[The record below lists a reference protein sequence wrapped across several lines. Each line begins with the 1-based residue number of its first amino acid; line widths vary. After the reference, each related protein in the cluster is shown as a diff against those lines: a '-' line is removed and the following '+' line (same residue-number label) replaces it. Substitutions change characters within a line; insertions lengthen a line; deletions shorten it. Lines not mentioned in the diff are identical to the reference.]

1 MTTRRSWPE
10 STSRARPFV
19 LAAALVAASHSH
31 AEDAAG
37 TTVLITEGRAA
48 LPTLDHPGLV
58 TIVDR
63 EEIARSRAAT
73 LAEVLSGQPGI
84 QVTDLYG
91 DGTQARVDM
100 RGFGATAGSN
110 VLVLVDGQRLNNS
123 SDIAN
128 PALQRVPVDRIE
140 RVEIIRGSAGVLY
153 GNQAVGGVVNIVTRN
168 AGLPG
173 AFLEGAAG
181 SYRTFDG
188 IFGVSTAIGAD
199 TFLRVDGDYGDTENY
214 RDNNRTRIRHLGARL
229 QKEYG
234 AGMVF
239 GELKAGREEQELPG
253 SLFAPEVAED
263 RRASAPAYAGD
274 FRDAD
279 ILSGRLG
286 LGHRINDQWRFQGE
300 VDWRREDGEF
310 LASFRA
316 FPGSLATQDR
326 TLWSLYPRLVGQV
339 NDRVDLTL
347 GADLE
352 NTDYDL
358 VTSFGPQAID
368 QTIWGFYGIAN
379 LKLTDRW
386 RGTLGLRRTGVR
398 NDIRASGDHAE
409 PDDAYTLGTA
419 ALDFEP
425 GHGWKAFLRA
435 DQNIR
440 FATVDEHTNIVFGQP
455 IGIANQ
461 PGVSWETG
469 IEWSQRQASLQFTAY
484 RLDLEDE
491 ISFNADTFTNTNL
504 DRTTRR
510 GFTLEGTL
518 VPVAGWTLGAQ
529 YTFTDGEI
537 TDGPFDGNRIPLV
550 ARHTGQVHTRGRL
563 AEDVVLFAEAVY
575 TGDQVIGGD
584 YGNDFRPLEA
594 FTVVNAAI
602 TWEKQGWQLGARVDN
617 LLNEAYNASASV
629 GFDESFTPQ
638 PAFFPAPERRFRISA
653 RYDF

>member
-1 MTTRRSWPE
+1 MTSIRIRRKHAC
-10 STSRARPFV
+10 RARLVGF
-19 LAAALVAASHSH
+19 AAALAVAPHLH
-31 AEDAAG
+31 AGEMTG
-37 TTVLITEGRAA
+37 PTVVITEGRAA
-48 LPTLDHPGLV
+48 LPTLGHPGLV
-58 TIVDR
+58 TVVDR

-73 LAEVLSGQPGI
+73 LAEVLSGQPGV

-128 PALQRVPVDRIE
+128 PALQRIPVDRIE

-153 GNQAVGGVVNIVTRN
+153 GNQAVGGVVNVVTRN

-181 SYRTFDG
+181 SYDTFDG
-188 IFGVSTAIGAD
+188 VFGVSTTIGAN
-199 TFLRVDGDYGDTENY
+199 TFLRIDGDYRDTDNY
-214 RDNNRTRIRHLGARL
+214 RDNNRTRLRHLGARL

-234 AGMVF
+234 AGVVF
-239 GELKAGREEQELPG
+239 GELEAGREKQELPG

-263 RRASAPAYAGD
+263 RRASAAVYDQD
-274 FRDAD
+274 FREAD
-279 ILSGRLG
+279 VLSGRLG
-286 LGHRINDQWRFQGE
+286 LGHQINDLWRFQGE
-300 VDWRREDGEF
+300 ANWRREDGEF

-316 FPGSLATQDR
+316 FPGSPATQDR
-326 TLWSLYPRLVGQV
+326 ALWSLYPRLVGKV
-339 NDRVDLTL
+339 HDRIDLTL

-352 NTDYDL
+352 DTDYEL
-358 VTSFGPQAID
+358 VTSFGPQEID
-368 QTIWGFYGIAN
+368 QTIWGLYGIAN
-379 LKLTDRW
+379 LQLTDRW
-386 RGTLGLRRTGVR
+386 RGSLGLRRTGVR
-398 NDIRASGDHAE
+398 NDIRASGDRAE
-409 PDDAYTLGTA
+409 LDDAYTLGTA
-419 ALDFEP
+419 ALDFAP

-455 IGIANQ
+455 IGISNQ

-504 DRTTRR
+504 DRTSRR
-510 GFTLEGTL
+510 GFTVEGTL
-518 VPVAGWTLGAQ
+518 APVTGWTLGAQ
-529 YTFTDGEI
+529 YTFTDGTI

-550 ARHTGQVHTRGRL
+550 ARHTGQFHTRGRL
-563 AEDVVLFAEAVY
+563 SEDVILFAEAIY

-584 YGNDFRPLEA
+584 YRNDFRPLDA

-629 GFDESFTPQ
+629 GFDEGFTPQ